1 MRRDDDRALARMLAD
16 ALDGREPPT
25 GELRAIVQVLEA
37 AAAEARLD
45 VPAEETEHALR
56 GARPG
61 PRRRRRLWPAAAVA
75 VAVVGVAAALLLA
88 GPSGSGPT
96 AEVQAQALAALG
108 GRGSV
113 LEVIE
118 RITPGPEGG
127 FAPST
132 RTGWIDPTRGRA
144 AWVQRTADG
153 VVVDR
158 TVVERGRVT
167 RYDPATHSAVVAP
180 SCAALATGCATAVDP
195 IAVYRRALTR
205 LAATE
210 TERVT
215 FRGRPAY
222 RFALPMQR
230 LPDAARV
237 AQVVTV
243 DAHTLLPERIEW
255 RVRRPGGRPNA
266 AAVIE
271 ITKAL
276 VTPRDLAPQDAFG
289 IVLPPGADVTE
300 LQAQGRPLR
309 LTGVR
314 RLTLAQARALRPAV
328 DWLGPGFAGHRLG
341 AIELLRYGDATA
353 VRLRYGPLLVW
364 NYGPVIP
371 PPLLGTVGVP
381 VKQFPVGSR
390 TARLYETVG
399 GGIAFEVDRPRGT
412 VAVTETSAG
421 PSFTAVG
428 RLRPITSRGRG

>member
-16 ALDGREPPT
+16 ALDGGEPPT

-45 VPAEETEHALR
+45 VPAAETEAALQ
-56 GARPG
+56 GARPE
-61 PRRRRRLWPAAAVA
+61 PRSRRRLWPAAAVA
-75 VAVVGVAAALLLA
+75 VAVVAAAAALLLA
-88 GPSGSGPT
+88 GPFGSGPS
-96 AEVQAQALAALG
+96 ADVQAQALAALG

-113 LEVIE
+113 LEVVE
-118 RITPGPEGG
+118 RIASGPAGG
-127 FAPST
+127 FVPST

-210 TERVT
+210 TQAVT

-230 LPDAARV
+230 LADSARV

-255 RVRRPGGRPNA
+255 RVRRPGGRSQV
-266 AAVIE
+266 AAVIDVQ
-271 ITKAL
+271 KAL
-276 VTPRDLAPQDAFG
+276 VTPRELAPQDAFG
-289 IVLPPGADVTE
+289 IVLPPGAAVTE
-300 LQAQGRPLR
+300 LQAPGQPLR

-314 RLTLAQARALRPAV
+314 RLTLAQARAVQPAV
-328 DWLGPGFAGHRLG
+328 DWLGPRFAGHRLA
-341 AIELLRYGDATA
+341 AIELLRYGAGTA
-353 VRLRYGPLLVW
+353 VRLRYGPFQVW

-381 VKQFPVGSR
+381 VKQFPIGSR
-390 TARLYETVG
+390 TARLYETVP
-399 GGIAFEVDRPRGT
+399 GGIALETDRPGGT
-412 VAVTETSAG
+412 VAVTVAG
-421 PSFTAVG
+421 RRAVPSFAAVG
-428 RLRPITSRGRG
+428 RLRPITRR